1 MVISPSME
9 DLGFALDVSF
19 CSLHCCTVGLTRG
32 TEDFALTETLYTI
45 VQLVQTFEGLEY
57 AGTEI
62 LRPVGEEQQNL
73 GMVLVSADG
82 CWVDLR
88 R

>member
-1 MVISPSME
+1 ME
-9 DLGFALDVSF
+9 GLGFAQDVNFYS
-19 CSLHCCTVGLTRG
+19 SHCCTIELTSG

-45 VQLVQTFEGLEY
+45 VRLVQTFERLEY
-57 AGTEI
+57 PGTETPQP
-62 LRPVGEEQQNL
+62 LGEEQQNL

>member
-1 MVISPSME
+1 M
-9 DLGFALDVSF
+9 
-19 CSLHCCTVGLTRG
+19 
-32 TEDFALTETLYTI
+32 YTI

-62 LRPVGEEQQNL
+62 LQPVGEEQQNL

-82 CWVDLR
+82 CWAGWI
-88 R
+88 

>member
-1 MVISPSME
+1 V
-9 DLGFALDVSF
+9 
-19 CSLHCCTVGLTRG
+19 
-32 TEDFALTETLYTI
+32 TLYTT

-62 LRPVGEEQQNL
+62 LQPVGEEQQNL